1 MSEWIG
7 FAHSFTIRFPSN
19 KHRKGLLDMSNESTK
34 NHNSKEAQMATK
46 LLNSQGEQ
54 ICIKLAAGKAPWS
67 QRAQALMAINEG
79 ASETVASERS
89 GLRPTQVKYWLNKYQ
104 KQGMAIFP
112 EPLLQEMDKPA
123 NTSAESNPSEDL
135 LTVAEASQEKISK
148 KAKQAKDKN
157 KDKKKKN
164 KGKQGKRSKKAKKA
178 KGKGDKPKKEKKK

>member
-1 MSEWIG
+1 
-7 FAHSFTIRFPSN
+7 
-19 KHRKGLLDMSNESTK
+19 MSNESTK

-112 EPLLQEMDKPA
+112 ESLLQEIDASA
-123 NTSAESNPSEDL
+123 NTPSENNPAEDL
-135 LTVAEASQEKISK
+135 LAVAESSQKKISK
-148 KAKQAKDKN
+148 KV
-157 KDKKKKN
+157 KKKN
-164 KGKQGKRSKKAKKA
+164 KKKNKKKGKRGKGSRNAKKA
-178 KGKGDKPKKEKKK
+178 KGKDGKPKKKKKK

>member
-1 MSEWIG
+1 
-7 FAHSFTIRFPSN
+7 
-19 KHRKGLLDMSNESTK
+19 MSNESTK
-34 NHNSKEAQMATK
+34 NHNSKEVQMATK

-54 ICIKLAAGKAPWS
+54 VCTKLAAGKAPWS
-67 QRAQALMAINEG
+67 QRAQALLAINEG

-164 KGKQGKRSKKAKKA
+164 KKKNKKKGKRGKGSRNAKKA
-178 KGKGDKPKKEKKK
+178 KGKDGKPKKKKKK